1 MKSNMDKYFLE
12 LTDKLAFLQIEE
24 STLKGFGKVPSDFAI
39 PIFVTDIK
47 NQATG
52 ADGFST
58 EQIASAILYLL
69 GIDPDFKFH
78 REYREFLKNAVDRP
92 ESFASELAIQKY
104 ELKSYKDAMVYFR
117 AAMVL
122 KEDEIFPFFNYGQIA
137 MEFSLN
143 TNDKDLEKD
152 LVQEAAYSFEKVL
165 HLDEKEPL
173 ANFQLGLILREKG
186 ELQKAL
192 SHLQKAVEYGDGEI
206 REKAQLL
213 VCDIDMYER
222 LVNAEEKIAEG
233 QYEAALAELE
243 GQKTDGLI
251 LELRYQVLFAKG
263 FCHKALGN
271 FEEAINIYS
280 DALAIHNQDTLLLA
294 ELGVCYAYL
303 GEYEQSLEFYL
314 AALELE
320 KDSVGLLN
328 NIAILYL
335 NLNNIAKAKEYIGYA
350 KELASD
356 DEIVDATILRI
367 RKAEEGER

>member
-24 STLKGFGKVPSDFAI
+24 NTLKGFGKVPSDFAI

-152 LVQEAAYSFEKVL
+152 LVQEAAYAFEKVL

-213 VCDIDMYER
+213 VCDIEMYER
-222 LVNAEEKIAEG
+222 LANAEEKIAEG

-263 FCHKALGN
+263 FSHKALGN

-335 NLNNIAKAKEYIGYA
+335 NLNDIAKAKEYIGYA

-367 RKAEEGER
+367 RKAEEGGR